1 MELSEI
7 ADRVARIR
15 EQMAK
20 AAAQAGRDEK
30 EVLLLAATEMN
41 DAQRVR
47 EAIAAGVDVCG
58 ENRVQEL
65 QEKMPRARMRAA
77 HCTLSG
83 TCKRTKQSSWW
94 APQS

>member
-15 EQMAK
+15 EQMAR

-30 EVLLLAATEMN
+30 EVLLLAATKMN

-47 EAIAAGVDVCG
+47 EALRPG
-58 ENRVQEL
+58 
-65 QEKMPRARMRAA
+65 
-77 HCTLSG
+77 
-83 TCKRTKQSSWW
+83 
-94 APQS
+94 

>member
-1 MELSEI
+1 MSEI

-15 EQMAK
+15 EQMAH

-30 EVLLLAATEMN
+30 EILLLAATKMN

-47 EAIAAGVDVCG
+47 EAIAAGVDICG

-65 QEKMPRARMRAA
+65 QEKNAQGAYEGCR
-77 HCTLSG
+77 CTLSD
-83 TCKRTKQSSWW
+83 TCKRIKPSFWW
-94 APQS
+94 EQWS

>member
-30 EVLLLAATEMN
+30 EVLLLAATKMN

-65 QEKMPRARMRAA
+65 QEKNAQDAYEGCPLHFIGHLQKNKAKF
-77 HCTLSG
+77 LVG
-83 TCKRTKQSSWW
+83 T
-94 APQS
+94 A